1 MDDLRERIAYLQ
13 GLAEGLKF
21 EEGKDEARIL
31 KKMIDILAD
40 LIDKVEEIEAAQED
54 LGDYLES
61 IDEDLYDDDDDDED
75 DDEDEDLDKED
86 KDDDDEDDDEDEDL
100 DEEDEDDDDED
111 DDELGSTSEE
121 ELNYV
126 EVECKNCH
134 DVICFEENLLND
146 DDIVEI
152 TCPNC
157 NQVVFVND
165 GSMPLPEGAGKA
177 KKKPDQGESETEDI

>member
-13 GLAEGLKF
+13 GLAEGLKL
-21 EEGKDEARIL
+21 EEGKDEARIV
-31 KKMIDILAD
+31 KQMIDILAD
-40 LIDKVEEIEAAQED
+40 LIDKVEEVEAAQED
-54 LGDYLES
+54 LEDYLES
-61 IDEDLYDDDDDDED
+61 IDEDLYDDEEEDDED
-75 DDEDEDLDKED
+75 EDEDEDLD
-86 KDDDDEDDDEDEDL
+86 DEDRDG
-100 DEEDEDDDDED
+100 DDED
-111 DDELGSTSEE
+111 DDELGSISEE

-134 DVICFEENLLND
+134 DIICFEEDLFYD

-165 GSMPLPEGAGKA
+165 GSMPLPESTGKAKKKSDQGEPENAGKA
-177 KKKPDQGESETEDI
+177 KKKSDQGEPESEDI

>member
-1 MDDLRERIAYLQ
+1 LDDLRERIAYLQ
-13 GLAEGLKF
+13 GLAEGLKL

-31 KKMIDILAD
+31 KQMIDILAG
-40 LIDKVEEIEAAQED
+40 LIDKVDDIEASQED
-54 LGDYLES
+54 LEDYLES
-61 IDEDLYDDDDDDED
+61 IDEDLYDDEDDAGDED
-75 DDEDEDLDKED
+75 DGEAEDDEEAEDDNDEADEDEDDG
-86 KDDDDEDDDEDEDL
+86 EDDGG
-100 DEEDEDDDDED
+100 
-111 DDELGSTSEE
+111 ELSSVAGE

-134 DVICFEENLLND
+134 DIICFEEELLYD

-165 GSMPLPEGAGKA
+165 GSMPLPEGAGRD
-177 KKKPDQGESETEDI
+177 KKKPVQDESGDKGEDI

>member
-13 GLAEGLKF
+13 GLAEGLKL
-21 EEGKDEARIL
+21 EEGKDEARIV
-31 KKMIDILAD
+31 KQMIDILAD
-40 LIDKVEEIEAAQED
+40 LIDKVEEVEAAQED
-54 LGDYLES
+54 LEDYLES
-61 IDEDLYDDDDDDED
+61 IDEDLYDDDEEDDEEE
-75 DDEDEDLDKED
+75 DDEDEDLD
-86 KDDDDEDDDEDEDL
+86 DEDRDG
-100 DEEDEDDDDED
+100 DDED
-111 DDELGSTSEE
+111 DDELGSISEE

-134 DVICFEENLLND
+134 DIICFEEDLFYD

-165 GSMPLPEGAGKA
+165 GSMPLPESTGKAKKKSDQGEPENAGKA
-177 KKKPDQGESETEDI
+177 KKKSDQGEPESEDI

>member
-54 LGDYLES
+54 MEDYLES

-75 DDEDEDLDKED
+75 D
-86 KDDDDEDDDEDEDL
+86 EDDDEDEDL
-100 DEEDEDDDDED
+100 DEEDEDEDDED
-111 DDELGSTSEE
+111 DDELGSISEE

-134 DVICFEENLLND
+134 DIICFEEDLLND

>member
-1 MDDLRERIAYLQ
+1 MTT
-13 GLAEGLKF
+13 
-21 EEGKDEARIL
+21 
-31 KKMIDILAD
+31 MI
-40 LIDKVEEIEAAQED
+40 
-54 LGDYLES
+54 
-61 IDEDLYDDDDDDED
+61 D
-75 DDEDEDLDKED
+75 DDEDEDLDD
-86 KDDDDEDDDEDEDL
+86 
-100 DEEDEDDDDED
+100 EDEDDDDED
-111 DDELGSTSEE
+111 EDEDEDDDELGRISEE

-134 DVICFEENLLND
+134 DIICFEEGLLYD

-177 KKKPDQGESETEDI
+177 KKKPVQDEPETEDI

>member
-21 EEGKDEARIL
+21 EEGKEEAKVL
-31 KKMIDILAD
+31 KQMIDILSD
-40 LIDKVEEIEAAQED
+40 LIDKVEEVQAAQED
-54 LGDYLES
+54 LEDYLES
-61 IDEDLYDDDDDDED
+61 IDEDLYG
-75 DDEDEDLDKED
+75 DEDETEE
-86 KDDDDEDDDEDEDL
+86 DDEELEIENGEDEDET
-100 DEEDEDDDDED
+100 EVEIEDEDEE

-134 DVICFEENLLND
+134 DIICFEEDLLYD
-146 DDIVEI
+146 DDIIEI

-165 GSMPLPEGAGKA
+165 GSMPLPQGSGKA
-177 KKKPDQGESETEDI
+177 KKNPDKGEEETEDI